1 MKKATLYLTILILI
15 LCNTYNGSVFA
26 QESSTTII
34 KQTGISR
41 GLVVHLGLADIVL
54 AKSFAQQNGFV
65 VRGLTTQADA
75 LKKCTQP
82 LPKRL

>member
-41 GLVVHLGLADIVL
+41 GLVVHLGLADIEL
-54 AKSFAQQNGFV
+54 EKSFAQQNGFL
-65 VRGLTTQADA
+65 VRGCAVGKGLCEIAV
-75 LKKCTQP
+75 CRSP
-82 LPKRL
+82 C